1 MDKFFIYLLESGICL
16 SVFYLGYVFLF
27 RKETYFTF
35 NRIYLLLS
43 VILSVSIPMVHWGI
57 NIKPEAPLA
66 KQMKDVAAFKYTYEN
81 LISLTDPDFA
91 MPAVDQEKGNQ
102 EKLANENTGNFTVP
116 IKKPKEFWFRVILGI
131 YFTGLLFFSF
141 RFLYLLFGLF
151 RYSRSLERFS
161 AEGVRILKVPKNLP
175 SFSFFN
181 YVFLN
186 EDLLTPAELAQ
197 VIAHEKVHIRQKHS
211 IDLLIAQVITI
222 FQWFNPLVWRIQKS
236 MKTVHEYLADREVL
250 KQGFELFDYQSLLL
264 SQLISIRSVELV
276 NNFNLLSIKKR
287 IAMMNKIQSGFTA
300 KLKALFAIPI
310 ITVLF
315 LLFAKCSFD
324 QSDSVSTDTNSGE
337 LTGSWMS
344 VEKDAPFAQF
354 IEFKDGKLHVV
365 EIIENVNGVNLDE
378 YVVQTKNNRLILSS
392 DKKNLKLKYELLGDL
407 LRIWWDENTVVD
419 YVNSPKGKS
428 YILVGQE
435 FADLK
440 RPQVVL
446 PRKFDYNKIQIRIYF
461 DKKDFYINEK
471 RCTGDD
477 FENVLKAAIIKCGE
491 KEQDIMASLD
501 IHADA
506 QMKDVELILS
516 ALRNN
521 NILKIG
527 YIADPADK
535 KKYSTPATYGISRLL
550 PPKDRDF
557 TLNDQADM
565 EKEGIKFYKLDIS
578 QSVPDI
584 QKAKSELKD
593 FIEASKKYV
602 LKIVYSNNTSYN
614 TFIEGNDM
622 VNMVVDELRN
632 AYAQSM
638 YSKDFESLSEEKQ
651 DEVKEIYPMAL
662 ITSDK

>member
-57 NIKPEAPLA
+57 NIKSEAPLA

-91 MPAVDQEKGNQ
+91 MPAVDQQKGNQ
-102 EKLANENTGNFTVP
+102 AKLSNENTGNFTVP
-116 IKKPKEFWFRVILGI
+116 IRKPKEFWFRVILGI

-181 YVFLN
+181 YVFVN
-186 EDLLTPAELAQ
+186 EDLLTPAELEQ

-250 KQGFELFDYQSLLL
+250 KQGYELFDYQSLLL

-310 ITVLF
+310 ITIVF
-315 LLFAKCSFD
+315 LLFANFTFD
-324 QSDSVSTDTNSGE
+324 QSVSENTGDKPVE
-337 LTGSWMS
+337 LTGFWKS
-344 VEKDAPFAQF
+344 VDKKAPFAQYVG
-354 IEFKDGKLHVV
+354 FKDGVFNTVKSL
-365 EIIENVNGVNLDE
+365 NGNGLFGEVYE
-378 YVVQTKNNRLILSS
+378 VKVKKNRLILQT
-392 DKKNLKLKYELLGDL
+392 DKKNLKVKYELSANH
-407 LRIWWDENTVVD
+407 LRIWWDDNTMVEYIKLPEQVSYTVTVLGGELVD
-419 YVNSPKGKS
+419 V
-428 YILVGQE
+428 
-435 FADLK
+435 K
-440 RPQVVL
+440 RPQAFS
-446 PRKFDYNKIQIRIYF
+446 PRKIDASKVQIKVYF
-461 DKKDFYINEK
+461 DTKDYYINDK
-471 RCTGDD
+471 RCTSEA
-477 FENVLKAAIIKCGE
+477 FEEVLKAAIVKCGE
-491 KEQDIMASLD
+491 KEQNIMASLD

-506 QMKDVELILS
+506 QMKDVNMILTTLI
-516 ALRNN
+516 NN

-527 YIADPADK
+527 YIADPIDK
-535 KKYSTPATYGISRLL
+535 QKYKEALYGIARLL
-550 PPKDRDF
+550 PPKDKAF
-557 TLNDQADM
+557 TLVDQADL
-565 EKEGIKFYKLDIS
+565 EKKGVKFHKMDIS
-578 QSVPDI
+578 ADNLDI
-584 QKAKSELKD
+584 QKTKGDVKG
-593 FIEASKKYV
+593 FVQASKNYV
-602 LKIVYSNNTSYN
+602 IKMVYSNNTSYN
-614 TFIEGNDM
+614 TFIECNDM

-632 AYAQSM
+632 EYTQSM
-638 YSKDFESLSEEKQ
+638 YSKDFEDLSEEKQ

>member
-91 MPAVDQEKGNQ
+91 MPAVDQKKGNQ

-491 KEQDIMASLD
+491 KEKNIMASLD

-506 QMKDVELILS
+506 QMKDVNMILTTLI
-516 ALRNN
+516 NN

-527 YIADPADK
+527 YIADPIDK
-535 KKYSTPATYGISRLL
+535 QKYKAALYGIARLL
-550 PPKDRDF
+550 PPKDKAF
-557 TLNDQADM
+557 TLLDQADL
-565 EKEGIKFYKLDIS
+565 EKKGVKFHKMDIS
-578 QSVPDI
+578 VGITDI
-584 QKAKSELKD
+584 QKTKIELKN

-602 LKIVYSNNTSYN
+602 LKMEYSNNTSYN

-622 VNMVVDELRN
+622 VNIVVDELRN

>member
-1 MDKFFIYLLESGICL
+1 
-16 SVFYLGYVFLF
+16 
-27 RKETYFTF
+27 
-35 NRIYLLLS
+35 
-43 VILSVSIPMVHWGI
+43 MVHWGI

-91 MPAVDQEKGNQ
+91 MPAVDQKKGDQ

-310 ITVLF
+310 ITAVF
-315 LLFAKCSFD
+315 LLFANFTFD
-324 QSDSVSTDTNSGE
+324 QSDSNNSGE
-337 LTGSWMS
+337 KLGKIEASWKS
-344 VEKDAPFAQF
+344 VEKNASFAQF
-354 IEFKDGKLHVV
+354 VGFKDGKFYTMRSFNENGLIFEDY
-365 EIIENVNGVNLDE
+365 EIKI
-378 YVVQTKNNRLILSS
+378 KKNRLILQT
-392 DKKNLKLKYELLGDL
+392 DKKTLKVKYELLADH
-407 LRIWWDENTVVD
+407 LRIWWDD
-419 YVNSPKGKS
+419 NSMVEYIKVPEHKS
-428 YILVGQE
+428 YIVVGGE
-435 FADLK
+435 FAELK
-440 RPQVVL
+440 RPKIL
-446 PRKFDYNKIQIRIYF
+446 SPRKFDASQVSIKVYF
-461 DKKDFYINEK
+461 DKKDFYINDK

-477 FENVLKAAIIKCGE
+477 FENVLKAAIVKCGE
-491 KEQDIMASLD
+491 KEQEIMASLN

-506 QMKDVELILS
+506 QMKDVNMILTTLI
-516 ALRNN
+516 NN

-527 YIADPADK
+527 YIAEPIDK
-535 KKYSTPATYGISRLL
+535 QKYKDALYGIARLL
-550 PPKDRDF
+550 PPKDKAF
-557 TLNDQADM
+557 TLVDQADL
-565 EKEGIKFYKLDIS
+565 ENKGIKFYKMDVS

-584 QKAKSELKD
+584 QKIKSELKD
-593 FIEASKKYV
+593 FIEYSKKYV
-602 LKIVYSNNTSYN
+602 IKMVYSSNTSYN
-614 TFIEGNDM
+614 AFIEGNDM
-622 VNMVVDELRN
+622 VNIVVDELRD
-632 AYAQSM
+632 AYAQSK

-651 DEVKEIYPMAL
+651 DEVKMIYPMAL
-662 ITSDK
+662 ITAMN

>member
-43 VILSVSIPMVHWGI
+43 VVLSVSIPMVHWGI

-91 MPAVDQEKGNQ
+91 MPAVDQKKGNHA
-102 EKLANENTGNFTVP
+102 KLANENTGNFTVP

-161 AEGVRILKVPKNLP
+161 AEGIRILKVPKNLP

-211 IDLLIAQVITI
+211 VDLLIAHVITI

-250 KQGFELFDYQSLLL
+250 RQGFELFDYQSLLL

-310 ITVLF
+310 ITAVF
-315 LLFAKCSFD
+315 LLFANFTFD
-324 QSDSVSTDTNSGE
+324 QSDSVTVNEKSVE

-344 VEKDAPFAQF
+344 VEKVTGFAQL
-354 IEFKDGKLHVV
+354 IEFKDGKLQTTRSITKSGLIIDDYAL
-365 EIIENVNGVNLDE
+365 EI
-378 YVVQTKNNRLILSS
+378 KKNRLILHS
-392 DKKNLKLKYELLGDL
+392 DKKKLKVKYELSGDHIL
-407 LRIWWDENTVVD
+407 IWWDDKTRVE
-419 YVNSPKGKS
+419 YAKLLEPKLF
-428 YILVGQE
+428 ILVGGDIVD
-435 FADLK
+435 FK
-440 RPQVVL
+440 RPSIFL
-446 PRKFDYNKIQIRIYF
+446 PRKFDAFNVQINIYF

-477 FENVLKAAIIKCGE
+477 FENILKAAIVKCGE
-491 KEQDIMASLD
+491 KEQNIMASLD

-506 QMKDVELILS
+506 QMKDVNLILS

-521 NILKIG
+521 GILKIG
-527 YIADPADK
+527 YIAEPADK
-535 KKYSTPATYGISRLL
+535 QKYSTPATYGIARLL
-550 PPKDRDF
+550 PPKDKD
-557 TLNDQADM
+557 LQLLDMADL
-565 EKEGIKFYKLDIS
+565 EKKGIKFYKLDIS
-578 QSVPDI
+578 EGVPDI
-584 QKAKSELKD
+584 QKAKSELNG
-593 FIEASKKYV
+593 FIKASKQYIIKM
-602 LKIVYSNNTSYN
+602 VYSKNTSYN
-614 TFIEGNDM
+614 TFIECNDM
-622 VNMVVDELRN
+622 VNIVVAELRN
-632 AYAQSM
+632 AYSQSK

-662 ITSDK
+662 ITALN